1 MATAHG
7 GWSRNRSFGEQV
19 AKDAAGAIT
28 ALATRRDSVEGY
40 RATDTLTRMA
50 KASQLN
56 APILFCLHRILF
68 EGLDARAGVT
78 ALMTRDL
85 KPEA

>member
-1 MATAHG
+1 
-7 GWSRNRSFGEQV
+7 
-19 AKDAAGAIT
+19 
-28 ALATRRDSVEGY
+28 
-40 RATDTLTRMA
+40 LTRVA
-50 KASQLN
+50 QANRLD